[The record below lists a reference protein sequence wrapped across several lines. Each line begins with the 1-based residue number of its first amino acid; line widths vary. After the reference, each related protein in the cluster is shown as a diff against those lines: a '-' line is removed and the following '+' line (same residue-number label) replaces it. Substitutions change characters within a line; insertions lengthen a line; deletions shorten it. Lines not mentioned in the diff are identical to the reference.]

1 MNETDLSSSRGR
13 KVFRKFSDAQSLDHR
28 DTGSMADGS
37 VGDAP
42 ANEATASNASRL
54 LFPSERQLR
63 SKDLRSQAV
72 EDEEADTDI
81 DESSMLSAPR
91 TQPSRKTGTFTN
103 STPHYDEEISTPM
116 APRFGPGVPISPPS
130 TYRAT
135 RSKKIDMSSSPAG
148 PDSDDAL
155 SPFDSWAITKN
166 PKKRGADATPSKSA
180 AHGEKRVKSN

>member
-1 MNETDLSSSRGR
+1 
-13 KVFRKFSDAQSLDHR
+13 VFRKFSDAQSLDHR
-28 DTGSMADGS
+28 DTGSLADGS
-37 VGDAP
+37 IGDAP
-42 ANEATASNASRL
+42 AIEQAAPRASRL

-81 DESSMLSAPR
+81 DESSMLSTPR
-91 TQPSRKTGTFTN
+91 TRPSKKSGTTNSN
-103 STPHYDEEISTPM
+103 STPQYEDEISTPM

-130 TYRAT
+130 TSRAT

-155 SPFDSWAITKN
+155 SPFHAWPTTKN
-166 PKKRGADATPSKSA
+166 PKKRGADATPSKPT
-180 AHGEKRVKSN
+180 AHGGKRVKST

>member
-1 MNETDLSSSRGR
+1 
-13 KVFRKFSDAQSLDHR
+13 
-28 DTGSMADGS
+28 MADES

-42 ANEATASNASRL
+42 VTEEAASSASRL

-81 DESSMLSAPR
+81 DESSMLSTPR
-91 TQPSRKTGTFTN
+91 TRPSRKSRMINSN
-103 STPHYDEEISTPM
+103 STPHCDDEISTPM

-130 TYRAT
+130 TARVT

-148 PDSDDAL
+148 PDSDDAH
-155 SPFDSWAITKN
+155 SPFDSWPKN
-166 PKKRGADATPSKSA
+166 PKKRGADATPPKSA
-180 AHGEKRVKSN
+180 SHSGKRVRST